1 MFSFSH
7 QITGIV
13 AVNSVLFPIIAFHH
27 IKRSIENDQD
37 PMFKLFISLLMYF
50 QATVLND
57 YCHQLALFT
66 FAFCYSFA
74 LEMHCRRNSTRYC
87 C

>member
-13 AVNSVLFPIIAFHH
+13 VVNSVLFPIIAFHH

-37 PMFKLFISLLMYF
+37 PNV
-50 QATVLND
+50 QVLHFFVD
-57 YCHQLALFT
+57 VLSSY
-66 FAFCYSFA
+66 YIK
-74 LEMHCRRNSTRYC
+74 
-87 C
+87 